1 MGEPVS
7 FPEADFGPTTPSEQ
21 QFQLNVRVARYPP
34 TKLKLQHREPSVSLH
49 DAGRP

>member
-7 FPEADFGPTTPSEQ
+7 FPEADFGPTT
-21 QFQLNVRVARYPP
+21 FNVRVARYPP